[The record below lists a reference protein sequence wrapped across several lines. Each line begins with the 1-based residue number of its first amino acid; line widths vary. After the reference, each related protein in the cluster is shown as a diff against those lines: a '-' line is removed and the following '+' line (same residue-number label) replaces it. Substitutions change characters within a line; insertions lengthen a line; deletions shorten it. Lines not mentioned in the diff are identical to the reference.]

1 MGNSEF
7 RKPLTQSAAILCGVV
22 IILTLVSSSNPGGAV
37 LAFFSGT
44 GNLILL
50 LIGLSIALPL
60 SIAILV
66 AIFLGAVSLQS
77 REKAAEMYSDL
88 KKNIPAIFQPFTN
101 RWSCCSSD
109 PNSSISKKESPLLEQ
124 EVTQLKENS
133 VILEAKINGLDAGNI
148 VVSNN
153 LAEVIEHNTKSFAE
167 VTEKTNK
174 GLAEIT
180 EQNIALKEQL
190 DELNH
195 TVIKLKD
202 TEKELNETITTL
214 RSRFDKIKDN
224 ELREQ
229 IVTLGLLHTKTNTNI
244 DNLAGRLRALEVN
257 TKQTPTSGIFS
268 YIKSKDDQKNF
279 TKAVQDALSQEM
291 TYSEI
296 DEFLSNN
303 LHTKLD
309 KIIKDHPSLTTN
321 YIRNLKR

>member
-7 RKPLTQSAAILCGVV
+7 RKPLTQSAVILCVVV
-22 IILTLVSSSNPGGAV
+22 IILTLMSSSNPGGAV

-88 KKNIPAIFQPFTN
+88 KKNVSLLFQPLTK

-109 PNSSISKKESPLLEQ
+109 SNTSISQKESPLLEQ
-124 EVTQLKENS
+124 EITQMKENN
-133 VILEAKINGLDAGNI
+133 VILEAKIEGFETVNVAA
-148 VVSNN
+148 SKN
-153 LAEVIEHNTKSFAE
+153 LAEVIEQNTKNLAE
-167 VTEKTNK
+167 VTEKNNK

-180 EQNIALKEQL
+180 EQNTALKEQL

-195 TVIKLKD
+195 TVVKLQD

-214 RSRFDKIKDN
+214 RSKFDEINDN

-244 DNLAGRLRALEVN
+244 DNLAGRLTTLEMN
-257 TKQTPTSGIFS
+257 IKQAPTSGIFS
-268 YIKSKDDQKNF
+268 YIKSKDDQKIF
-279 TKAVQDALSQEM
+279 IKAVQEALAQEM
-291 TYSEI
+291 TYSQI

-303 LHTKLD
+303 LDTKLD

-321 YIRNLKR
+321 YVRNLKR

>member
-22 IILTLVSSSNPGGAV
+22 IILALVSSSNPGGAV
-37 LAFFSGT
+37 LAFFSGI

-88 KKNIPAIFQPFTN
+88 KKNIPLMFQPFTN
-101 RWSCCSSD
+101 RFSCCSSD
-109 PNSSISKKESPLLEQ
+109 SNTPISQNESPLLKQ
-124 EVTQLKENS
+124 EIAQLKENS
-133 VILEAKINGLDAGNI
+133 VILEAKINGLDAGS
-148 VVSNN
+148 VAASKN
-153 LAEVIEHNTKSFAE
+153 LAEVIEQNNKNLAE
-167 VTEKTNK
+167 ATEKNNK
-174 GLAEIT
+174 GLTKIT

-190 DELNH
+190 NELSQ
-195 TVIKLKD
+195 TVVKLQD
-202 TEKELNETITTL
+202 TEKELNKTITTL
-214 RSRFDKIKDN
+214 RSKFDEINDN

-244 DNLAGRLRALEVN
+244 DNLAGRLTTLEI
-257 TKQTPTSGIFS
+257 KQAPTSGIFS
-268 YIKSKDDQKNF
+268 YIKSKDDQKSF
-279 TKAVQDALSQEM
+279 IKAVQEALSQEK
-291 TYSEI
+291 TYSQI
-296 DEFLSNN
+296 DEYLSNN
-303 LHTKLD
+303 LDPKLD